1 MATRQKISIAEMK
14 VGIFVTVALL
24 VLAGAILQQS
34 WGVNWFGHQVKA
46 ITYLPDV
53 GGLKP
58 GAPVW
63 LAGIEIGKVTK
74 VTIVPPETYS
84 GNKPIFLQI
93 DELHKQLAALDPTAP
108 NAGKIASDLQDS
120 LRDLSLEL
128 RFVEVQMQIG
138 QQYLDRI
145 SSDSAVSIESKGLI
159 GDSLI
164 EISLGTYHIPPQ
176 KVADAYVIEG
186 IRTTGIREIMT
197 GANDVIA
204 NFGVLSDQVKNIAL
218 KINPEKVG
226 TNLQTAV
233 QDMQTTMKAA
243 QDTFTHATTLMDAM
257 RSGNGTISRLISDPA
272 AYEHLTDSLDKF
284 NKIANN
290 IENGSGTL
298 TKLIQNPQ
306 LFDNANDAL
315 RKADVM
321 MDRIEKGEGTLGM
334 LSKDTM
340 LYQRTSQAVE
350 KFSNFVDQIENGQG
364 TLGKLYK
371 DPSLYENLNQSTAE
385 ITKLIYD
392 LRQDPKKYLTIH
404 FRLF

>member
-1 MATRQKISIAEMK
+1 MATRQKIFLAEMK
-14 VGIFVTVALL
+14 VGIFVTVGLL

-34 WGVNWFGHQVKA
+34 WGVNWFQRQVKA

-74 VTIVPPETYS
+74 VTIVPPEAFS
-84 GNKPIFLQI
+84 GNKPIFLRI

-108 NAGKIASDLQDS
+108 NAGKTASALQDS

-138 QQYLDRI
+138 RQYLDRV
-145 SSDSAVSIESKGLI
+145 SSDSAVSIVSKGLI

-164 EISLGTYHIPPQ
+164 EISLGTYRIPPQ
-176 KVADAYVIEG
+176 KVADAYLIEG
-186 IRTTGIREIMT
+186 VRTTGIREIMT

-204 NFGVLSDQVKNIAL
+204 NFGVLSDQFKNIAL

-226 TNLQTAV
+226 TNIDATVL
-233 QDMQTTMKAA
+233 DMQNTMKAA
-243 QDTFTHATTLMDAM
+243 QDTFSHATTLMDAM

-272 AYEHLTDSLDKF
+272 AYDHLIESLDKF
-284 NKIANN
+284 NKIADN

-298 TKLIQNPQ
+298 TRLIQNPQ

-340 LYQRTSQAVE
+340 LYQRTNQAVE
-350 KFSNFVDQIENGQG
+350 KFTSFVDQIENGQG

-371 DPSLYENLNQSTAE
+371 DPSLYENLNQSAAE